1 METSSEKYGN
11 ERSSQDPRPHQLAPF
26 VFFLIF
32 LLIQF
37 IPSLFF
43 RSLLGCLVQ
52 QTVLFWWRL
61 WCHSIKP
68 LGANAIF
75 RAFLTPLLSANR
87 TGWDNGRD
95 RHHRGHRHQHSIR
108 RYGQPAV
115 QQKKSI
121 DALIYDHLRGERK
134 VLRGLATATERGVHR
149 GPTRWNAANINVR
162 RQPAALNHWSGGAAV
177 CGTSPGR
184 KSETSPGTRW
194 AKWQPK
200 PCKGSQRSVLP
211 FK

>member
-1 METSSEKYGN
+1 MKCQITLIWWNQIQFFFQSKRVDGCRSVIKQHKWSTRSRAKALDWVHKMETSSEKYGN

-43 RSLLGCLVQ
+43 RSLLGCLEQ

-108 RYGQPAV
+108 RYG
-115 QQKKSI
+115 
-121 DALIYDHLRGERK
+121 
-134 VLRGLATATERGVHR
+134 
-149 GPTRWNAANINVR
+149 
-162 RQPAALNHWSGGAAV
+162 
-177 CGTSPGR
+177 
-184 KSETSPGTRW
+184 
-194 AKWQPK
+194 
-200 PCKGSQRSVLP
+200 
-211 FK
+211 